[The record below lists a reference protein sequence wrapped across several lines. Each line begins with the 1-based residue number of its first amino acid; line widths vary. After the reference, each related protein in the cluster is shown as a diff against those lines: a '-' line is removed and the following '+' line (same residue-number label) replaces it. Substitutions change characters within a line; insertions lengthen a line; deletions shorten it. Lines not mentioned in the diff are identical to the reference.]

1 MDKLK
6 QMQAFVA
13 AVEIGSL
20 SRAAQAVGVSAAMLG
35 RRVDAL
41 ERRLGVKL
49 LHRSTRHQALTEEGQ
64 LFFERC
70 RRVFAEVELAEEL
83 MSSSRE
89 SAVGHLRVTAPA
101 GFGRRHV
108 AVHAAS
114 FLEANPRVQLSFDL
128 TDQVVDVVREGY
140 DVGIRIG
147 AVADTDLVAI
157 RLAANRRAV
166 CATPDYLGRHGTP
179 RDLTDLPH
187 HNCLVFTPQ
196 GGQSGGWSFLRDGKP
211 VTVRVHGNPDCNDGE
226 MLHRWSRAGL
236 GLAWRSTW
244 EIQRELNRGELV
256 TVLDEFALPDYDV
269 RAVYPQQRHIPAKVR
284 FFVEHLKRIYG
295 MPGCWDTQWSVL

>member
-13 AVEIGSL
+13 AVELGSL
-20 SRAAQAVGVSAAMLG
+20 SRAAQAIGVSPAMLG

-49 LHRSTRHQALTEEGQ
+49 LHRSTRIQALTEEGQ
-64 LFFERC
+64 LFLERC
-70 RRVFAEVELAEEL
+70 RRIFAEVELAEEL
-83 MSSSRE
+83 MSSSRA

-114 FLEANPRVQLSFDL
+114 FLAANPRVQLSFDL

-166 CATPDYLGRHGTP
+166 CATPEYLARHGMP
-179 RDLTDLPH
+179 RDLADLQA

-196 GGQSGGWSFLRDGKP
+196 GGQSRGWSFLRDGKA
-211 VTVRVHGNPDCNDGE
+211 VTVRVRGNPDCNDGE

-256 TVLDEFALPDYDV
+256 TVLDEFALPDYDI

-284 FFVEHLKRIYG
+284 FFVDHLKQIYRAAAY
-295 MPGCWDTQWSVL
+295 WDA

>member
-6 QMQAFVA
+6 QMQAFVS
-13 AVEIGSL
+13 AVELGSL
-20 SRAAQAVGVSAAMLG
+20 ARAAQAVGVSPAMLG

-41 ERRLGVKL
+41 ERRLGVRL
-49 LHRSTRHQALTEEGQ
+49 LHRSTRHLTLTEEGQ
-64 LFFERC
+64 LFLDRC
-70 RRVFAEVELAEEL
+70 RRVFAELESAEEL
-83 MSSSRE
+83 LSGSRE

-114 FLEANPRVQLSFDL
+114 FLAANPRVQLSFDL
-128 TDQVVDVVREGY
+128 TDQVVDVARQGY
-140 DVGIRIG
+140 DLGIRIG
-147 AVADTDLVAI
+147 AVADADLVAI

-166 CATPDYLGRHGTP
+166 CAAPAYLERHGTP
-179 RDLTDLPH
+179 RQLADLQQ

-196 GGQSGGWSFLRDGKP
+196 GGQAGGWSFQKEGKP
-211 VTVRVHGNPDCNDGE
+211 VTIRVRGNPDCNDGE
-226 MLHRWSRAGL
+226 MLHRWARGGV

-244 EIQRELNRGELV
+244 EIQRELSRGELV
-256 TVLDEFALPDYDV
+256 TVLDEFAIPDYDV

-284 FFVEHLKRIYG
+284 FFVEHLRRIYAQ
-295 MPGCWDTQWSVL
+295 PGYWDG

>member
-13 AVEIGSL
+13 AVELGSL
-20 SRAAQAVGVSAAMLG
+20 SRAAQAVGVSPAMLG

-41 ERRLGVKL
+41 EQRLGVKL
-49 LHRSTRHQALTEEGQ
+49 LHRSTRHQALTDEGQ

-70 RRVFAEVELAEEL
+70 RRVFAELELAEEL
-83 MSSSRE
+83 MGASRE

-114 FLEANPRVQLSFDL
+114 FLAANPKVQLSFDL
-128 TDQVVDVVREGY
+128 TDQVVDVARQGY
-140 DVGIRIG
+140 DLGIRIG

-166 CATPDYLGRHGTP
+166 CAAPSYLERHGVP
-179 RDLTDLPH
+179 RELSDLQH

-196 GGQSGGWSFLRDGKP
+196 GGQTGGWSFRRDGKS
-211 VTVRVHGNPDCNDGE
+211 VTIRVSGNPDCNDGE
-226 MLHRWSRAGL
+226 MLHRWARAGV

-244 EIQRELNRGELV
+244 EIQRELGRGELV
-256 TVLDEFALPDYDV
+256 TVLDEFAIPDYDV

-284 FFVEHLKRIYG
+284 FFVEHLKTVYASAG
-295 MPGCWDTQWSVL
+295 YWDG

>member
-6 QMQAFVA
+6 QMQAFTS
-13 AVEIGSL
+13 AVELGSL
-20 SRAAQAVGVSAAMLG
+20 SRAAQAVGVSPAMLG

-41 ERRLGVKL
+41 ERRLGVRL
-49 LHRSTRHQALTEEGQ
+49 LHRSTRHLTLTDEGL
-64 LFFERC
+64 LFLERC
-70 RRVFAEVELAEEL
+70 RRVFAELELAEEL
-83 MSSSRE
+83 MTTSRE

-114 FLEANPRVQLSFDL
+114 FMADNPKVQLSFDL
-128 TDQVVDVVREGY
+128 TDQVVDVARQGY
-140 DVGIRIG
+140 DLGIRIG

-166 CATPDYLGRHGTP
+166 CAAPAYLAKHGVP
-179 RDLTDLPH
+179 RQLSDLQQ

-196 GGQSGGWSFLRDGKP
+196 GGQSGGWSFHKDGKP
-211 VTVRVHGNPDCNDGE
+211 ATIRVRGNPDCNDGE

-244 EIQRELNRGELV
+244 EIQRELNRGELL

-284 FFVEHLKRIYG
+284 FFVEHLKTIYG
-295 MPGCWDTQWSVL
+295 RPGYWDN